1 MRTSNRFY
9 FDQKYHEMMIDSM
22 STMEEQQADA
32 VTEESERV
40 QRNAKT
46 IKTILRKA
54 V

>member
-1 MRTSNRFY
+1 MRPSNTWY
-9 FDQKYHEMMIDSM
+9 FNQKYHGEKLNKMG
-22 STMEEQQADA
+22 STSDQQADA
-32 VTEESERV
+32 IDDESERV